1 MPLRQSTQ
9 RNLLLAFVLMFFMLL
24 GFNTQAQDKSTY
36 DTLKKTQ
43 HSETVGKVEVLEFFA
58 YTCPHCKTMQPLVDK
73 WAETIPEDTAIVRV
87 PVAFNDN
94 LTNLQKLYYTLESL
108 DRLDLHPA
116 VFNALHTERKSLF
129 STDEITKW
137 AVEQG
142 IDEQAFSDIFNSFG
156 INTRVNRANELLK
169 NYDISATPTLA
180 IGGKYITSPSH
191 ANGYQQAISVAEQL
205 LEKARDKGQP

>member
-1 MPLRQSTQ
+1 MSPKFLTHRRFFLGLIT
-9 RNLLLAFVLMFFMLL
+9 AFAMFF
-24 GFNTQAQDKSTY
+24 GINAQAQDQSSY

-43 HSETVGKVEVLEFFA
+43 HSETTGKVEVLEFFA
-58 YTCPHCKTMQPLVDK
+58 YTCPHCKTMEPLVGK
-73 WAETIPEDTAIVRV
+73 WAETMPDDTALVRV

-94 LTNLQKLYYTLESL
+94 LANLQKLYYTLESL

-129 STDEITKW
+129 SAKEITAW

-142 IDEQAFSDIFNSFG
+142 IDEQTFTDIFNSFG
-156 INTRVNRANELLK
+156 INTRINRANELAK
-169 NYDISATPTLA
+169 NYEINSTPTMA

-191 ANGYQQAISVAEQL
+191 ANGYQQAILVAEQL
-205 LEKARDKGQP
+205 LEKARAEGQP

>member
-1 MPLRQSTQ
+1 MQ
-9 RNLLLAFVLMFFMLL
+9 RGLLLALVLMFAML
-24 GFNTQAQDKSTY
+24 FSISAQAQDKSTY

-58 YTCPHCKTMQPLVDK
+58 YTCPHCKTMEPLVDK
-73 WAETIPEDTAIVRV
+73 WSETMPEDSALVRV

-108 DRLDLHPA
+108 DRLDLHSA
-116 VFNALHTERKSLF
+116 VFNALHNDRKSLF
-129 STDEITKW
+129 TAEEITKW
-137 AVEQG
+137 AVDQG
-142 IDEQAFSDIFNSFG
+142 IDEQSFSDIFNSFG
-156 INTRVNRANELLK
+156 INTRVNRANELVK

-191 ANGYQQAISVAEQL
+191 ANGYQQAITVAEQL